1 VIKFKLKPESVWIS
15 GDDKGFDGTEL
26 KVYSK
31 DERAQISFHLNPYT
45 SEKVREIQKRCKKEI
60 DTEGLSIQDLL
71 GDNSD
76 TERSREEALSYIV
89 KDWRGVLDEEGKEL
103 ECTKENI
110 LMLADNG
117 YSRLSNAWFEI
128 AGWLIAKHEQYD
140 KKEQV
145 KEIKNSVTSQDGSPA
160 EE

>member
-1 VIKFKLKPESVWIS
+1 MIKFKLKPESVWIS

-31 DERAQISFHLNPYT
+31 EERAQIGFLLNPYT
-45 SEKVREIQKRCKKEI
+45 SEKVREIQKLCKKEVAT
-60 DTEGLSIQDLL
+60 DGLSIQELL

-76 TERSREEALSYIV
+76 TERAREEALSYIV
-89 KDWRGVLDEEGKEL
+89 QDWRGILDEDGLEL

-110 LMLADNG
+110 ILLADNG

-145 KEIKNSVTSQDGSPA
+145 KEIKNSETSQDGSQP